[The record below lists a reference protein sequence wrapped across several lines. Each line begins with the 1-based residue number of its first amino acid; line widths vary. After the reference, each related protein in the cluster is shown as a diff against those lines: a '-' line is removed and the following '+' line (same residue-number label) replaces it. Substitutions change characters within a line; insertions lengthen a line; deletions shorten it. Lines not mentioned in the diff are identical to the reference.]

1 MATRDQVPFFLSL
14 LFCAQ
19 SDKGAGEQLGKS
31 LELPSRE
38 RLLAVPSQSHSVR
51 GETWLKGGSD
61 KDAGCPG
68 LPQPAGA
75 GTKGEEGKRAGRRKK
90 GGAEKGEEGKDSE
103 RPHYLNCQPPLSIQI
118 SPYRPLSSAGLRNL

>member
-68 LPQPAGA
+68 LPQPAG
-75 GTKGEEGKRAGRRKK
+75 GRNKGRGREEGRQEKERR
-90 GGAEKGEEGKDSE
+90 S
-103 RPHYLNCQPPLSIQI
+103 
-118 SPYRPLSSAGLRNL
+118 